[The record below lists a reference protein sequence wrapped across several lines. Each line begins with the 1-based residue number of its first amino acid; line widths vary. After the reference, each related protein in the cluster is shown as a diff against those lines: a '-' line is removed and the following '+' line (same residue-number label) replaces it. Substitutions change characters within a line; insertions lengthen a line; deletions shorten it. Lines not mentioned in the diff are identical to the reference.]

1 MADDDDD
8 DGDENEE
15 KRALC
20 FRRDDATSRHI
31 GIEEDSL
38 SLSISQLAKLDEI
51 STLLKCQQ

>member
-1 MADDDDD
+1 MADDD
-8 DGDENEE
+8 DGDENEQ

-38 SLSISQLAKLDEI
+38 SLSHLAKLDEI

>member
-20 FRRDDATSRHI
+20 FRRDGDATSRHI

-38 SLSISQLAKLDEI
+38 AFGKIR
-51 STLLKCQQ
+51 